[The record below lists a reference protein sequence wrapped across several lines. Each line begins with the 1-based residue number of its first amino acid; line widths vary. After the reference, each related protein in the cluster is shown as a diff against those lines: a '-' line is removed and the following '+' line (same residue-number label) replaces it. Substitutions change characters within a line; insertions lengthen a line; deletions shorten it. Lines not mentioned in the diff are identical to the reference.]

1 MITTSET
8 TISKL
13 VFLDENNVCVKY
25 YSETR
30 VGVTTDFLFDDLSSI
45 DSTYNYGDDFIKILY
60 SLDEESGQYYASV
73 STNEDVYQVLE
84 YDGLSENIQQGS
96 TYIPDTNTF
105 IPPHPIGVEGWIFD
119 ETLQEW
125 HPDPSITYDL
135 HDEGKHYRYDVENR
149 VWHPTW

>member
-13 VFLDENNVCVKY
+13 VFLDENNVCVRY
-25 YSETR
+25 Y
-30 VGVTTDFLFDDLSSI
+30 TDEVLYVRDFISDDPSSV
-45 DSTYNYGDDFIKILY
+45 DSSYNYGDDFIKISY
-60 SLDEESGQYYASV
+60 FLDEESGQYYTSSSV
-73 STNEDVYQVLE
+73 NEDVYRVLE
-84 YDGLSENIQQGS
+84 YDGLSENIQPGS

-105 IPPHPIGVEGWIFD
+105 IPPHPEGVEGWIFD

-125 HPDPSITYDL
+125 HPDPTITYDL
-135 HDEGKHYRYDVENR
+135 HGDGKHYRYNLETR